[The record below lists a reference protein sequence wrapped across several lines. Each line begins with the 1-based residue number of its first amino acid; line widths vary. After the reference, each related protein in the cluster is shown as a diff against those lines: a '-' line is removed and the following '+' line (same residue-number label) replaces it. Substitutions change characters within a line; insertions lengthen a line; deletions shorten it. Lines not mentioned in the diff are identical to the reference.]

1 MLGLKAWA
9 AATQLPSSR
18 PAWTTM
24 RPCLFKRQ
32 TKTEIENIPGAG
44 GVGGVATSEA
54 NSSFFFPLEHNC
66 VFATRALA
74 QILSQ
79 FCRQIVPRVDL
90 VRLVPSPLIH
100 CSRCLSCVGISSD
113 GTYTSRFLPHSAL
126 EKTEKKASTVVLQT
140 LPLSL

>member
-1 MLGLKAWA
+1 MLGLKARA

-32 TKTEIENIPGAG
+32 TKTEIENITGAG
-44 GVGGVATSEA
+44 EWGGLQLQKQILA
-54 NSSFFFPLEHNC
+54 FFPLEHNC
-66 VFATRALA
+66 VFATMALA

-90 VRLVPSPLIH
+90 VHLVPSPLIH

-126 EKTEKKASTVVLQT
+126 EKTEKKANTVVLQT